1 MSSNKPTVCCGQD
14 YKDIV
19 NKIKYF
25 GVQSV
30 STQHPYNLN
39 TSKTVLAAATTQTSF
54 FNLTNNGFLRYQ
66 RK

>member
-19 NKIKYF
+19 NKIKHF

-30 STQHPYNLN
+30 STQHPH
-39 TSKTVLAAATTQTSF
+39 TSKVVSAAVTTQPAF

-66 RK
+66 RKL

>member
-1 MSSNKPTVCCGQD
+1 MSNNKPTVCCGQD

-19 NKIKYF
+19 NKIKHF

-30 STQHPYNLN
+30 STQHPH
-39 TSKTVLAAATTQTSF
+39 TFKVVSAAATTQPAF

-66 RK
+66 RR